1 MFIFLFLL
9 PSAISVM
16 VIESFIYFKEQ
27 LSFSLGSLL
36 VSVHYSVTVRNSY
49 LVDLI
54 SIIN

>member
-36 VSVHYSVTVRNSY
+36 VSVHYSVTVRNKLFS
-49 LVDLI
+49 
-54 SIIN
+54 